1 MNNLEK
7 KIIRRI
13 ENTVGILEC
22 MKDDIE
28 NGELSLLMA
37 FNCVDEVHD
46 DMNSI
51 EEALEKLDQED
62 CE

>member
-13 ENTVGILEC
+13 ENTVEILEC
-22 MKDDIE
+22 MKGDIE
-28 NGELSLLMA
+28 DGRLSILMA

-46 DMNSI
+46 DMNAI
-51 EEALEKLDQED
+51 EDALDKLDQEG

>member
-7 KIIRRI
+7 EIIRRI

-37 FNCVDEVHD
+37 FNCVDEVRD

-51 EEALEKLDQED
+51 EEALDKLDQED
-62 CE
+62 CK